1 MPAWFWVTVFF
12 VYGAV
17 IGSFLNVCIWRIPR
31 EESLV
36 HPPSHCPKCDRRL
49 SALDLVPLL
58 SQVLLRARCR
68 YCKAK
73 ISWRYFWVEMLTAL
87 AFTALCVRLEPEGRW
102 VELIANCLFTAV
114 LIVVFFID
122 LELQII
128 PDDLVFIGVGIGVL
142 KDLWLIH
149 TGAHQLWRTL
159 PFSNLIVPI
168 PASILSAAVGSL
180 GLLLLAKLASLAFGK
195 EAMGMGDVFLMA
207 AMGANLAIPCL
218 VLAFF
223 VAGFVGGLI
232 GIVLLILRLRGRR
245 DEVPFGPMLVV
256 GTYVAMLGG
265 DTLIRAYLGTM
276 GLAYL
281 APRAC

>member
-1 MPAWFWVTVFF
+1 MPAWFWITVFF

-36 HPPSHCPKCDRRL
+36 VPPSHCPSCNKRL
-49 SALDLVPLL
+49 SPLDLVPLF

-68 YCKAK
+68 YCGAK
-73 ISWRYFWVEMLTAL
+73 ISWRYFWVE
-87 AFTALCVRLEPEGRW
+87 
-102 VELIANCLFTAV
+102 LIADCLFTAV

-149 TGAHQLWRTL
+149 TGARQLWRTI
-159 PFSNLIVPI
+159 PFSNLIVPV
-168 PASILSAAVGSL
+168 PESIIGLAVGSL
-180 GLLLLAKLASLAFGK
+180 GLLLLAKLASLAVGK

-207 AMGANLAIPCL
+207 AMGANLSIPCL
-218 VLAFF
+218 ILAFF
-223 VAGFVGGLI
+223 VAGFVGGII
-232 GIVLLILRLRGRR
+232 GIVLLIMRLKGRR

-265 DTLIRAYLGTM
+265 DVLIRAYLGMM
-276 GLAYL
+276 GLAQY
-281 APRAC
+281 APRSC

>member
-49 SALDLVPLL
+49 SALDLVPLF
-58 SQVLLRARCR
+58 SQVLLGARCR

-87 AFTALCVRLEPEGRW
+87 AFTALYLRLGPEDRW
-102 VELIANCLFTAV
+102 VELIADCLFTAV

-218 VLAFF
+218 ILAFF

-232 GIVLLILRLRGRR
+232 GIVLLIMRLRGRR

>member
-1 MPAWFWVTVFF
+1 MPAWFWATVFF

-36 HPPSHCPKCDRRL
+36 HPGSHCPSCNKPL
-49 SALDLVPLL
+49 SALDLFPLL

-68 YCKAK
+68 YCGAK
-73 ISWRYFWVEMLTAL
+73 ISWRYFSVELLTGL
-87 AFTALCVRLEPEGRW
+87 AFLALYWRLGPEGRW
-102 VELIANCLFTAV
+102 VELIADCLFTAV

-122 LELQII
+122 LDHQII

-159 PFSNLIVPI
+159 PFSNLIVPL
-168 PASILSAAVGSL
+168 PESLVGAAVGSL

-207 AMGANLAIPCL
+207 AMGANLSLPCL
-218 VLAFF
+218 ILAFF

-232 GIVLLILRLRGRR
+232 GIVLLIMRLKGRR

-265 DTLIRAYLGTM
+265 ETLIRAYLDLM
-276 GLAYL
+276 GLAQY
-281 APRAC
+281 APRSC